1 MSEPF
6 VHKVGE
12 PRISGLRAIYI
23 VGPSSTGKTTL
34 CNALA
39 TCLGLPP
46 SMHITE
52 VARTVMKEQG
62 FTRADVHSLDMQ
74 HAIVKA
80 QVSKDRETRRKAA
93 AEATVLGQAVILSD
107 RSAVDAVVYA
117 ALSEL
122 KAKSGST
129 QALISSADFQEVLPF
144 YHSPRST
151 FVLLRPIKEWMID
164 DGVRSLEDGEHCHDM
179 FVRILKELNISYI
192 ELGEDC
198 RWLEERIAAVRRG
211 ASYM

>member
-6 VHKVGE
+6 VHKVGQ
-12 PRISGLRAIYI
+12 PQTSGLRAIYI

-39 TCLGLPP
+39 TRLGLPP

-52 VARTVMKEQG
+52 VARAVMKEQG
-62 FTRADVHSLDMQ
+62 FTRADVHSLNMQ

-80 QVSKDRETRRKAA
+80 QVSKDREARQKAA
-93 AEATVLGQAVILSD
+93 AVGQAVLLSD

-129 QALISSADFQEVLPF
+129 QALISCPDFQEVLPF
-144 YHSPRST
+144 YRSPRST

-198 RWLEERIAAVRRG
+198 RWLEERIATVRRS
-211 ASYM
+211 ASYI